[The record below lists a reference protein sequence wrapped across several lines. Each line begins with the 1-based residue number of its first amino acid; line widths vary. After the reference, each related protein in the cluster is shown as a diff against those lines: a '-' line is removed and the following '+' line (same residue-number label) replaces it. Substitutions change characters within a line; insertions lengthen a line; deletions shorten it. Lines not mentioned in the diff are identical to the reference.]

1 MLEVDFED
9 FRNLVWSE
17 VYKAKRQHV
26 FGSDIDIDDLFQEAS
41 MVFCW
46 CRNCWDPVKGS
57 NTKFSYYLVF
67 SIRRWF
73 HTVGQTSLAK
83 TRRGSEAALP
93 IVPDREHPQLS
104 FENDLD
110 IQEPLSSAAREFL
123 EVLFSPPDEL
133 VDLYRR
139 KERTGKSWSTYIKPV
154 ICGFLGIDE
163 KVFNSIKMELVQ
175 KVLWRE

>member
-1 MLEVDFED
+1 VLEVDFED

-83 TRRGSEAALP
+83 TRRGSRRPYLLFLTGNIPNSPLKMIWTYKSRYLVLLVNFWRCCLALRMSLL
-93 IVPDREHPQLS
+93 IFTGEKRGRGRAGLLILS
-104 FENDLD
+104 
-110 IQEPLSSAAREFL
+110 R
-123 EVLFSPPDEL
+123 
-133 VDLYRR
+133 
-139 KERTGKSWSTYIKPV
+139 
-154 ICGFLGIDE
+154 
-163 KVFNSIKMELVQ
+163 
-175 KVLWRE
+175 